1 MILNDFTPAAKE
13 KGDDADVVQTVVESQ
28 SSESVGSVGSVE
40 EVREVKEEVKEV
52 REEVKDEVKDMREE
66 VKEEENEPEEILF
79 FPPGSPQLQTYKHGT
94 FKSNK
99 HSRPVKNF
107 NGVTNEIDD
116 RIKSFDPEFPPL
128 LSNKTTYPNSNQ
140 YIYYEAPRF
149 AMKQDPYVPS
159 YYHPKLGVYYDQ
171 FELHSSESH
180 PISFEVGS
188 SISILTSVIPEEEKG
203 DSPFDSISSWYDC
216 WIAYS
221 LLLLIFRES
230 RFEEVEKEIKK
241 AFEIKYFCHSLF

>member
-1 MILNDFTPAAKE
+1 MNV
-13 KGDDADVVQTVVESQ
+13 DVVQKVNDDR
-28 SSESVGSVGSVE
+28 SEDGVGAVGAVGSVE
-40 EVREVKEEVKEV
+40 EVVKETPEKETPEKETPEKEQ
-52 REEVKDEVKDMREE
+52 EE
-66 VKEEENEPEEILF
+66 EEILF
-79 FPPGSPQLQTYKHGT
+79 FPPGSPHLQNYKHGI

-99 HSRPVKNF
+99 RSQPVKNF

-128 LSNKTTYPNSNQ
+128 LSNKTTYPNSYQ

-171 FELHSSESH
+171 FELQQPSESH
-180 PISFEVGS
+180 SVSFEVGS
-188 SISILTSVIPEEEKG
+188 SISILTSVISEEKEKG

-216 WIAYS
+216 
-221 LLLLIFRES
+221 
-230 RFEEVEKEIKK
+230 
-241 AFEIKYFCHSLF
+241 

>member
-1 MILNDFTPAAKE
+1 M
-13 KGDDADVVQTVVESQ
+13 SQ
-28 SSESVGSVGSVE
+28 
-40 EVREVKEEVKEV
+40 
-52 REEVKDEVKDMREE
+52 
-66 VKEEENEPEEILF
+66 I
-79 FPPGSPQLQTYKHGT
+79 
-94 FKSNK
+94 
-99 HSRPVKNF
+99 
-107 NGVTNEIDD
+107 
-116 RIKSFDPEFPPL
+116 
-128 LSNKTTYPNSNQ
+128 KTTYPNSNQ

-221 LLLLIFRES
+221 LLLICRES
-230 RFEEVEKEIKK
+230 RFEEVDNEIKK